1 MHDPRRV
8 PARPLD
14 RLVEDAVGGR
24 RRGRVRREVEVHPV
38 AGHVEAGERG
48 DRGAGERD
56 RREVVGI
63 AGIGQDDRAAALD
76 RAQREL
82 HQACLRP
89 GQDRDLAGRI
99 ELHAVDVGV
108 AGGDCLLERREA
120 GKRGVPV
127 HVGAGGRLG
136 ERLDDVRRRPDLGVA
151 SSKVDE
157 RLAVCCRRRR
167 NPCEQRSEVLLRQPL
182 NPFRRLAHPAM
193 LWNASAEM
201 AQCVRCGGEL
211 EERFRF
217 CPWCAQPQRRKI
229 VEFFSPHPRDA
240 GKALRITRYLTE
252 DPHIRFS
259 VWNESGMAE
268 GAVSLDEREAGR
280 VARFLRPVRPQASL
294 LDVARRA
301 AGRRRPRTRSRTA

>member
-1 MHDPRRV
+1 
-8 PARPLD
+8 
-14 RLVEDAVGGR
+14 
-24 RRGRVRREVEVHPV
+24 
-38 AGHVEAGERG
+38 
-48 DRGAGERD
+48 
-56 RREVVGI
+56 
-63 AGIGQDDRAAALD
+63 
-76 RAQREL
+76 
-82 HQACLRP
+82 
-89 GQDRDLAGRI
+89 
-99 ELHAVDVGV
+99 
-108 AGGDCLLERREA
+108 
-120 GKRGVPV
+120 
-127 HVGAGGRLG
+127 
-136 ERLDDVRRRPDLGVA
+136 
-151 SSKVDE
+151 
-157 RLAVCCRRRR
+157 
-167 NPCEQRSEVLLRQPL
+167 
-182 NPFRRLAHPAM
+182 M

-201 AQCVRCGGEL
+201 AQCMRCGGEL

-301 AGRRRPRTRSRTA
+301 AGRRRPRTRSHTGECR